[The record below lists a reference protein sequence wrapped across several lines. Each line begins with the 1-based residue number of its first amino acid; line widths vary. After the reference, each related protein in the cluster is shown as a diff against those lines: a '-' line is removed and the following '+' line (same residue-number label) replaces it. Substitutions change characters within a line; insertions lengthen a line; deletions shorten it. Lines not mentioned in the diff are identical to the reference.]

1 MEHEPAVAIITVA
14 LLVYALAA
22 EWIERSPLSGPMLFT
37 ALGIAISPLGF
48 GLIGDLDRTWIVP
61 IATATLVIVLFR
73 DAANIRFT
81 MAGAGRQASA
91 IATRLLLLG
100 IPLSIAFGSL
110 LGVWILPGFT
120 LIDAVILAV
129 VLTPTDAALAQPV
142 ISNPSVPEAP
152 REAIK
157 AESGLNDGLCLPLL
171 LIALQFAT
179 MRGMGVTDHFRMFFV
194 QVLFG
199 PVIGAGVGIVGGT
212 LARRAFDLGIARPVG
227 RTPVM
232 VLLAG
237 LAYVGAEYLGGN
249 GFLAAFVSGIFFA
262 ICLGQERTEAASGF
276 ALTEGTILTNV
287 TFVIFGALFV
297 PAALAAPVVPNLVYA
312 ALSLTAIRMLPVAVS
327 LAGTPVSTPG
337 KLVIGWFGPRGIAS
351 ILYLLV
357 VATEADYHPM
367 VDIQNVAVW
376 TILISVLLHGVTAPF
391 AGRAWPAARMD

>member
-1 MEHEPAVAIITVA
+1 MEHEPAIAIVTVA
-14 LLVYALAA
+14 LLGYALAA

-37 ALGIAISPLGF
+37 ALGIVLSPLGL
-48 GLIGDLDRTWIVP
+48 GLIGDLDRGWIVP
-61 IATATLVIVLFR
+61 VATTTLVIVLFR
-73 DAANIRFT
+73 DAANIRFA

-91 IATRLLLLG
+91 IAARLLVIG
-100 IPLSIAFGSL
+100 IPLTVAAGTL
-110 LGVWILPGFT
+110 AGTAVLGFA

-142 ISNPSVPEAP
+142 ISNPSVPEVP
-152 REAIK
+152 REAVK

-171 LIALQFAT
+171 LIALQFAS
-179 MRGMGVTDHFRMFFV
+179 MRGMGATEHLRMFFA

-199 PVIGAGVGIVGGT
+199 PLVGAGVGVVGGA
-212 LARRAFDLGIARPVG
+212 LARRAFDLKIARPVS

-232 VLLAG
+232 VLLAA
-237 LAYVGAEYLGGN
+237 LAYIGAEYTGGN
-249 GFLAAFVSGIFFA
+249 GFLAAFVAGIFFA
-262 ICLGQERTEAASGF
+262 IFLGQERTERASGF
-276 ALTEGTILTNV
+276 ALTEGTILTNL

-297 PAALAAPVVPNLVYA
+297 PAALAAPVLPNLVYA
-312 ALSLTAIRMLPVAVS
+312 VLSLTVVRMLPVFIS
-327 LAGTPVSTPG
+327 LAGTPIATPG

-376 TILISVLLHGVTAPF
+376 TILLSVLLHGVTAPF
-391 AGRAWPAARMD
+391 AGRAWPRP